1 MKIFVILPR
10 VPYPL
15 EKGDKLRAFNQIKS
29 LSFTNEIHLCALYDK
44 KIHTKA
50 FESLKP
56 FCKSITFLNL
66 PLHIRLFNLFLAFFN
81 GKPFQVAYFFNHKN
95 YNTIQNLIAQIKPDR
110 IYCQLIRVAEYVKNQ
125 PIAKTIDYQDV
136 FSVGLE
142 RRIKT
147 ASVFIKPLIALEY
160 LVKKIL
166 PLVKLKYPDIKLLIS
181 GTNPA
186 KKVLMLKS
194 ENVIVSGW
202 VNDMRDS
209 YAMAKIFIAPM
220 QIGTGLQNK
229 LLEAMCMMLPC
240 ITSNLANCALGAENG
255 KEILTANSPDE
266 YASHILLLLND
277 NEKAK
282 SLAKSGNSF
291 VKLNYN
297 WEKIN
302 DKLNKVICE

>member
-1 MKIFVILPR
+1 MI
-10 VPYPL
+10 
-15 EKGDKLRAFNQIKS
+15 
-29 LSFTNEIHLCALYDK
+29 
-44 KIHTKA
+44 
-50 FESLKP
+50 
-56 FCKSITFLNL
+56 
-66 PLHIRLFNLFLAFFN
+66 
-81 GKPFQVAYFFNHKN
+81 
-95 YNTIQNLIAQIKPDR
+95 
-110 IYCQLIRVAEYVKNQ
+110 
-125 PIAKTIDYQDV
+125 
-136 FSVGLE
+136 
-142 RRIKT
+142 
-147 ASVFIKPLIALEY
+147 
-160 LVKKIL
+160 KKIL